1 MFKPKTLLKV
11 VSILLI
17 IFGALGLIIT
27 ALGIFGAQ
35 VINDAST
42 PNITQNLKDAVNEAY
57 TPLTIALSFAGGLI
71 CILSGILGLIGKSFK
86 AALIAIVLYI
96 VIEIVNIAMAIPTSG
111 FSVISLISF
120 ILPILFLWGLYQSKE

>member
-42 PNITQNLKDAVNEAY
+42 PNITQNMKDAVNEAY

-86 AALIAIVLYI
+86 AALIVILAYIVLS
-96 VIEIVNIAMAIPTSG
+96 IANLVMAIPVSG
-111 FSVISLISF
+111 FSIMSLIDL
-120 ILPILFLWGLYQSKE
+120 ILPILYLWGLYQSKE